1 MRPIAG
7 VRDLAIAATVVIA
20 LSRFVDGPLAW
31 LMAALL
37 LLAVALATLQIIGT
51 IDPVSAATGVPIESL
66 LPPALAAVAGAG
78 ALRLVPIGLLLIPAL
93 AVVAWFIERVA
104 GTEARLA
111 RATTPPSRSDRTAV
125 LVNGLVAAF
134 GAFIGIAALAT
145 GGLTATGGGV
155 PPASSTPVELGALAV
170 ADGLVAFLLA
180 YRIAAL
186 RSTVVRD
193 VTWMASTAAA
203 VVTITAALL
212 RELEIPGLLGPA
224 LLVLVLFLWDAL
236 HGSSPARRRDPRR
249 IAETILL
256 FVLGV
261 VIIGWSIGLRA

>member
-1 MRPIAG
+1 MRPIVG
-7 VRDLAIAATVVIA
+7 VRDLALAATVVIA

-31 LMAALL
+31 LMAPLL
-37 LLAVALATLQIIGT
+37 LLATALGALQIIGSA
-51 IDPVSAATGVPIESL
+51 DPAGSTAGVPIESL

-78 ALRLVPIGLLLIPAL
+78 AIRLVPIGLLLIPAL

-104 GTEARLA
+104 TTEARLA

-134 GAFIGIAALAT
+134 GAFIGIAALAS
-145 GGLTATGGGV
+145 GGVTATGGGV
-155 PPASSTPVELGALAV
+155 PPASATPLELGALAV
-170 ADGLVAFLLA
+170 ADGLIAFLLG

-186 RSTVVRD
+186 RSSVVRD
-193 VTWMASTAAA
+193 VAWMASTAAA

-212 RELEIPGLLGPA
+212 RQIEIPGLLGPA

-256 FVLGV
+256 IVLGL
-261 VIIGWSIGLRA
+261 VIVGWSIGLRA

>member
-1 MRPIAG
+1 
-7 VRDLAIAATVVIA
+7 
-20 LSRFVDGPLAW
+20 
-31 LMAALL
+31 
-37 LLAVALATLQIIGT
+37 
-51 IDPVSAATGVPIESL
+51 
-66 LPPALAAVAGAG
+66 
-78 ALRLVPIGLLLIPAL
+78 VPIGLLLIPAL
-93 AVVAWFIERVA
+93 AVVAWFIERVVS
-104 GTEARLA
+104 TEARLA

-145 GGLTATGGGV
+145 GGVTATGGGV
-155 PPASSTPVELGALAV
+155 PPTTASSIELGALAV
-170 ADGLVAFLLA
+170 ADGLIAFLLG

-186 RSTVVRD
+186 RSSVVRD
-193 VTWMASTAAA
+193 VTWRASTAAA

-212 RELEIPGLLGPA
+212 RQIEIPGLLGPA

-256 FVLGV
+256 VVLGL
-261 VIIGWSIGLRA
+261 VIVGWSIGLRA